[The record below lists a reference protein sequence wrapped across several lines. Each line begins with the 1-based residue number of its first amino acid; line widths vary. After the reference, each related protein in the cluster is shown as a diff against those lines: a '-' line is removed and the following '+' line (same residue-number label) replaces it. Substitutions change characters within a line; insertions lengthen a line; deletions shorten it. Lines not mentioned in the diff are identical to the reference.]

1 MTKRTYREIM
11 EAMREENAELKRR
24 LKELQAPKPDV
35 YDTRSLDHIID
46 DYREEKKNDAPQSLF
61 MIKNAQ
67 NESSQSAMSG
77 FMEHYREYRKL
88 QAEQD
93 NSREME
99 ILLDTSALAEVK
111 NILKRKPA

>member
-1 MTKRTYREIM
+1 MTKRTYREIVEKM
-11 EAMREENAELKRR
+11 QEEIAELKRR
-24 LKELQAPKPDV
+24 LKESQELKPNV
-35 YDTRSLDHIID
+35 YDSRSLDQIID
-46 DYREEKKNDAPQSLF
+46 DYREEKKNDVPQSIF
-61 MIKNAQ
+61 TKKNIQ
-67 NESSQSAMSG
+67 NQSSKNDLSG

-111 NILKRKPA
+111 NILKRKPV